1 MTPAQPVES
10 RRGAAGLPFVSVVVP
25 VRDNAKGLALCL
37 EALLR
42 NDYAGGF
49 DLTVADNGSTD
60 GSADVALAHGAR
72 VVSCPGLK
80 VSAVRNAGG
89 RATRG
94 DVLAFVDA
102 DQRVGPDWISRA
114 LETLMVHPASLV
126 GAPPFPPE
134 NPTWVQRIYDGLRP
148 RDADVTP
155 VLWLGAGGIAL
166 RRETLEQLGGFD
178 EELETCEDVDL
189 CRRVR
194 ESGGKVLSDPK
205 LFVIHDGDPATL
217 GKLFRGELWR
227 GRDNLKVSFRE
238 RLRLRDVPSIV
249 FPVANLLALASL
261 PLWALKGL
269 AGFGWWGFWAAA
281 SVLPATTMLR
291 APVLYLRLRRR
302 RWGDA
307 LRIVP
312 VAAAY
317 EFARA
322 LALYFRGSHSL
333 RRK

>member
-1 MTPAQPVES
+1 MTPEQDGGRPG
-10 RRGAAGLPFVSVVVP
+10 GAELPFVSVVVP

-37 EALLR
+37 DALLR

-60 GSADVALAHGAR
+60 GSADVALARGAR
-72 VVSCPGLK
+72 LESCPGLR
-80 VSAVRNAGG
+80 VSAVRNVGA
-89 RATRG
+89 RATTG
-94 DVLAFVDA
+94 EVLAFVDA
-102 DQRVGPDWISRA
+102 DQRVGAGWVARA
-114 LETLMVHPASLV
+114 VETLMAHPASLV

-148 RDADVTP
+148 RADTVEE
-155 VLWLGAGGIAL
+155 VQWHAAGGTVL
-166 RRETLEQLGGFD
+166 RRETFDALGGFD

-194 ESGGKVLSDPK
+194 ERGGKVLSDPE

-217 GKLFRGELWR
+217 AKLFRGELWR

-281 SVLPATTMLR
+281 SILPATTMLR
-291 APVLYLRLRRR
+291 APVLYLRLRQRE
-302 RWGDA
+302 WGDA
-307 LRIVP
+307 FRIVP

-317 EFARA
+317 ETARA